1 MAIINKE
8 KKHREL
14 ELILKSIRM
23 MYSQRSGSGRISLI
37 EESQKM
43 H

>member
-14 ELILKSIRM
+14 KKSIRM